1 MRILCRVPWAVK
13 RTGSAVPARLVLIPF
28 LRTVYSVVQFRNAV
42 TNPGGHCGLP
52 APCNA
57 PFAQGVNTIGFR
69 SLRTAV
75 LFGLVAL
82 ALLANGRKAIA
93 AAQLAPPASP
103 SVALSA
109 SPTSAQAGQPV
120 TLRWSSTN
128 ATSITLEPSVGPV
141 AAKGSTTVRPS
152 QSTTYTLTAT
162 GPGGSAHASAQ
173 VTITPAPP
181 QAAVQKPSEKDIS
194 SDQEQMRGLDEQIQE
209 IKSDSLR
216 MSAELS
222 QLEEKL
228 LYPSG
233 TQVAIFVELAKG
245 DAMRLDAVR
254 LQIDGQL
261 VAHYIYSAKELQALR
276 KAGVQRIYVGNVAT
290 GDRKLEVRV
299 DGKLEGGAEFSRTEH
314 FAFRKEVKPKLVGL
328 TLAGTDSSNTPIAL
342 GEW

>member
-1 MRILCRVPWAVK
+1 MRV
-13 RTGSAVPARLVLIPF
+13 
-28 LRTVYSVVQFRNAV
+28 
-42 TNPGGHCGLP
+42 H
-52 APCNA
+52 
-57 PFAQGVNTIGFR
+57 
-69 SLRTAV
+69 SLRAAL
-75 LFGLVAL
+75 LFSLVAL
-82 ALLANGRKAIA
+82 ALMANGRKPVV

-109 SPTSAQAGQPV
+109 SPASAQTGQPV
-120 TLRWSSTN
+120 TLVWSSTN

-141 AAKGSTTVRPS
+141 AGKGSTTVRPS
-152 QSTTYTLTAT
+152 QSTTYTVTAT

-173 VTITPAPP
+173 VTITPAPS
-181 QAAVQKPSEKDIS
+181 QAAVQKPSQEDIS
-194 SDQEQMRGLDEQIQE
+194 SDQQQMRGLDEQIQD

-216 MSAELS
+216 MAAELS

-276 KAGVQRIYVGNVAT
+276 KGGVQRIYVGNVAT
-290 GDRKLEVRV
+290 GDHKLEVLV
-299 DGKLEGGAEFSRTEH
+299 DGKLEGGADFSSTER
-314 FAFRKEVKPKLVGL
+314 FTFRKEVKPKMVEL
-328 TLAGTDSSNTPIAL
+328 TLAGPASGNTPIAL